1 MIYER
6 QDSQIPITVPFK
18 QLVKV
23 FPAQPCGKDEMSG
36 KKTKTRAHICRCL
49 AAEKV
54 KRKRP
59 PASNPAKF
67 NQRRLDTAIP

>member
-23 FPAQPCGKDEMSG
+23 FPAQPCGKDEMSEKKKKNTG
-36 KKTKTRAHICRCL
+36 SHLPVPGGRESEKKTPSSLQPCQIQSET
-49 AAEKV
+49 
-54 KRKRP
+54 P
-59 PASNPAKF
+59 
-67 NQRRLDTAIP
+67 